1 MKEVSSL
8 KVQIEEQMKAALKA
22 HDQLRLDTLRLL
34 LSEIK
39 NKEIEKRGN
48 LEEGEIVALIRKE
61 IKKRQESEEYFE
73 KGNRSELLEKAEK
86 EIAIL
91 QDFLPPQLS
100 EEEVERVINDVLAS
114 WPGEASLFPV
124 MKEVRSRL
132 QGRAGGEVISKV
144 VCQKINVG

>member
-1 MKEVSSL
+1 VKRKERRLKQLPEEKEEDERVSSL

-91 QDFLPPQLS
+91 QDFSLLNFQRRKWS
-100 EEEVERVINDVLAS
+100 EL
-114 WPGEASLFPV
+114 
-124 MKEVRSRL
+124 
-132 QGRAGGEVISKV
+132 
-144 VCQKINVG
+144 